1 MPQSSFTGALHLRI
15 IRLVLRSNFVVVF
28 VYAVGVMI
36 RDGLPNRTITAD
48 SFIAMMA
55 CIISGALLVSVLE
68 YTV

>member
-1 MPQSSFTGALHLRI
+1 LRI

-55 CIISGALLVSVLE
+55 CIISGALLVSVSR

>member
-55 CIISGALLVSVLE
+55 CIISGALLVSVSR